1 MLQGRTNH
9 SRYHLDYSSLTAY
22 CHSRAPSSP
31 KPVTGRPY
39 STTQICILRRV
50 NSGVR
55 LLSFFRTGSHQPP
68 ALCSFRKKLT
78 SVIVFVLLCCEIAVS
93 IAYHRSK
100 VKQNLSL
107 SCTFLRISESFPFA
121 SAIYPDE
128 LILHMM
134 RTPRFRY
141 HPAYPSCAE
150 CGFCGAPRHAP
161 RPDARP
167 PSAESAAERAR
178 DYRFHPAQPS

>member
-68 ALCSFRKKLT
+68 VLCSFRKKLT

-100 VKQNLSL
+100 VKQNFEKSKNMHQ
-107 SCTFLRISESFPFA
+107 SRFAPSFNPC
-121 SAIYPDE
+121 
-128 LILHMM
+128 
-134 RTPRFRY
+134 
-141 HPAYPSCAE
+141 PAPS
-150 CGFCGAPRHAP
+150 H
-161 RPDARP
+161 
-167 PSAESAAERAR
+167 RAR
-178 DYRFHPAQPS
+178 RDPRAWNWSGIFCAYRALRGMHRACPDG